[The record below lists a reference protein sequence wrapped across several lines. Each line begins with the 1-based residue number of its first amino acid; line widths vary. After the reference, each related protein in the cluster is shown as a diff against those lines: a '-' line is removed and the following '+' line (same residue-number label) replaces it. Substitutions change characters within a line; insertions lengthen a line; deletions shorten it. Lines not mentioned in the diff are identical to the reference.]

1 MLRETRFLVGAAAL
15 VTGLAAFG
23 PQAGAAPH
31 TSVRAFCAANPNND
45 NPAKAFYGPR
55 LYRPGLVPADV
66 ARSGA
71 NAWRCMGGRVLVCN
85 IGADGYACQKLNP
98 DPAASK
104 PVRDYCAANPGAD
117 FVPMVV
123 IGNSASTWR
132 CAGRL
137 PRVLQTQ
144 ALDRRNFIGKSWR
157 PLPR

>member
-1 MLRETRFLVGAAAL
+1 MLRETRFLVGVAAI
-15 VTGLAAFG
+15 VMGLAAFG
-23 PQAGAAPH
+23 AKAGAAPH
-31 TSVRAFCAANPNND
+31 TGVRAFCAANPNND

-66 ARSGA
+66 AGSGA

-123 IGNSASTWR
+123 IGDSASTWR

>member
-1 MLRETRFLVGAAAL
+1 MLRETRFLVGVAAI
-15 VTGLAAFG
+15 VMGLAAFG
-23 PQAGAAPH
+23 AQAGAAPH
-31 TSVRAFCAANPNND
+31 TGVRAFCAANPNND

-71 NAWRCMGGRVLVCN
+71 NNWRCMGGRVLVCN

-123 IGNSASTWR
+123 IGDSASTWR